1 MSCQLCPLHESALV
15 TNCMKGEG
23 PDGAEIMLVGSGPG
37 GYEDAAGRPFIGK
50 SGRYL
55 DAMLADAGIDRAKSF
70 VTNATRCRPPLVN
83 KKERAPT
90 PDEINTCRRYLIEE
104 VQRVRP
110 KAIIALGDA
119 ALRALCKTSGVK
131 AKRGQ
136 SFELHPEFG
145 YACPVFVT
153 YHPAAVMRTQPLRTT
168 VVPDLRR
175 ARDRHRPPDPI
186 DWTRHGGIGFASGP
200 IAYDIETIDESGAIV
215 EAPTQVAFAYGD
227 EPVVIF
233 DEPLDICGKLA
244 SILED
249 PRSPEDPPNPHLVS
263 HFGWDFDDEKTGL
276 QSTRDTAALAYL
288 DDENQPLGLES
299 LCVKYLGVRGWKETR
314 DGAALGSDALAEY
327 NARDARN
334 TLLLHDV
341 LCDRLGDRVRIAD
354 AILLP
359 ARLALTACSQR
370 GLRIDLPA
378 VLTARAGF
386 ADEIMETRVRCRVV
400 ANDAQLNPGSYP
412 QVALALRGRG
422 HELPATDHGNDAT
435 GKAILQE
442 LHDPLADAVLEY
454 RTAVK
459 ADSTYGKPYEQ
470 AARSPDQRM
479 RSHYTVI
486 RTVTGRTSSQAHP
499 RYDPSTNV
507 QNLPRNLHHFLKD
520 VVIADYSG
528 IEFRIAAWLA
538 RERTILDNYCADPK
552 WDPHKFFAAQLYGI
566 PEAQVQTTGANSQRQ
581 IAKSGNFSQLYLGSA
596 DTLVEYGKRIGV
608 DIGMFTARK
617 VHQAFR
623 RIYPGF
629 VPWWASILEEVQT
642 YGYVQSPTG
651 RRRHFGDYKLIH
663 ASERLSVWRE
673 AVNMPVQSLTADLA
687 LLGLDCCH
695 RAGMP
700 INGFFHDAIS
710 FDLTGKWDCSV
721 EHIRYCMVD
730 EPLSILR
737 EQFGVDI
744 TIPIEVDIKVQ

>member
-1 MSCQLCPLHESALV
+1 
-15 TNCMKGEG
+15 MKGEG
-23 PDGAEIMLVGSGPG
+23 PDGAEIMLVGQGPG
-37 GYEDAAGRPFIGK
+37 GYEDAAGRPFVGK

-55 DAMLADAGIDRAKSF
+55 DAMLADAHIERAGAF
-70 VTNATRCRPPLVN
+70 ITNATRCRPPLVN

-90 PDEINTCRRYLIEE
+90 PDEITACRHHLVEE

-110 KAIIALGDA
+110 KAIIALGDV

-145 YACPVFVT
+145 YVCPVFVT
-153 YHPAAVMRTQPLRTT
+153 YHPAAVMRTQPLRPT
-168 VVPDLRR
+168 VVSDLRR
-175 ARDRHRPPDPI
+175 ARDRDRPADPI
-186 DWTRHGGIGFASGP
+186 NWIWADRPTFAGGVV
-200 IAYDIETIDESGAIV
+200 AYDIETIDETGAVV
-215 EAPTQVAFAYGD
+215 EAPTQVAFACPGD
-227 EPVVIF
+227 GDTLVCRWPV
-233 DEPLDICGKLA
+233 ELTLA
-244 SILED
+244 
-249 PRSPEDPPNPHLVS
+249 RSTNLIS
-263 HFGWDFDDEKTGL
+263 HFGWDFDDAKTGL

-299 LCVKYLGVRGWKETR
+299 LCVKYLGVKGWKEAR
-314 DGAALGSDALAEY
+314 DGAALGSDELAEY

-341 LCDRLGDRVRIAD
+341 LCDRLGPRVRIAD

-359 ARLALTACSQR
+359 ARLALTACSER
-370 GLRIDLPA
+370 GLPIDLTA

-386 ADEIMETRVRCRVV
+386 ADDIMEARVRCRVV
-400 ANDAQLNPGSYP
+400 ANNAQLNPGSYP
-412 QVALALRGRG
+412 QVASALRGRG
-422 HELPATDHGNDAT
+422 HELPKTDHDNDAT
-435 GKAILQE
+435 DKAILQE

-470 AARSPDQRM
+470 AARSPDGRM

-486 RTVTGRTSSQAHP
+486 RTVTGRTSSQRDP

-507 QNLPRNLHHFLKD
+507 QNLPRPLHHFFKD
-520 VVIADYSG
+520 IAIADYAG

-538 RERTILDNYCADPK
+538 HERTILDNYCYDPK
-552 WDPHKFFAAQLYGI
+552 WDPHKFFASQFYGI
-566 PEAQVQTTGANSQRQ
+566 PEAQVQTAGPNSQRQ
-581 IAKSGNFSQLYLGSA
+581 IAKSANFSQMYLGSA
-596 DTLVEYGKRIGV
+596 DTLVEYGKKVGV
-608 DIGMFTARK
+608 AIDASTARK

-629 VPWWASILEEVQT
+629 VPWWNSILDEVKAN
-642 YGYVQSPTG
+642 GYVESPTG
-651 RRRHFGDYKLIH
+651 RRRHFGDYKLVH
-663 ASERLSVWRE
+663 RSERLSMWRE

-687 LLGLDCCH
+687 LLGVASCH
-695 RAGMP
+695 RHNLP

-710 FDLTGKWDCSV
+710 FDLTGGWVPDR
-721 EHIRYCMVD
+721 ELIRVCMVD
-730 EPLSILR
+730 EPLAILR
-737 EQFGVDI
+737 DRFGVDI
-744 TIPIEVDIKVQ
+744 TIPIEIDIKVQ

>member
-15 TNCMKGEG
+15 SNCMRGEG
-23 PDGAEIMLVGSGPG
+23 PDDAEIMFVGQGPG
-37 GYEDAAGRPFIGK
+37 GYEDAAGRPFVGK
-50 SGRYL
+50 SGKFL
-55 DAMLADAGIDRAKSF
+55 DAMLSDAHIDRAQAF
-70 VTNATRCRPPLVN
+70 VTNATRCRPPLIN

-110 KAIIALGDA
+110 KAIVALGDA

-145 YACPVFVT
+145 YVCPVFVT
-153 YHPAAVMRTQPLRTT
+153 YHPAAVMRTQPLRPT
-168 VVPDLRR
+168 VVSDLRR
-175 ARDRHRPPDPI
+175 ARDRDRPTDPI
-186 DWTRHGGIGFASGP
+186 DWIWAESVTFAGGAV
-200 IAYDIETIDESGAIV
+200 AYDIETIDESGAVV
-215 EAPTQVAFAYGD
+215 EAPTQVAFATPGD
-227 EPVVIF
+227 GDTLVCRWPTDLTLPVPTNLI
-233 DEPLDICGKLA
+233 
-244 SILED
+244 
-249 PRSPEDPPNPHLVS
+249 S

-299 LCVKYLGVRGWKETR
+299 LCVKYLGVKGWKESR
-314 DGAALGSDALAEY
+314 AGATLGSDELAEY

-341 LCDRLGDRVRIAD
+341 LCTRLGDRVRIAD
-354 AILLP
+354 RILLP
-359 ARLALTACSQR
+359 ARLALNECSVR
-370 GLRIDLPA
+370 GLRVVLAA
-378 VLTARAGF
+378 VLTARAAF
-386 ADEIMETRVRCRVV
+386 ADAIMEARVACRVL
-400 ANDAQLNPGSYP
+400 AGNAQLNPGSYP

-422 HELPATDHGNDAT
+422 YDLPKTDHDNDAT

-442 LHDPLADAVLEY
+442 LHDPLADAVLAY

-459 ADSTYGKPYEQ
+459 ADSTYGRPYEQ
-470 AARSPDQRM
+470 AARSPDERM

-507 QNLPRNLHHFLKD
+507 QNLPRNLRHFFSGI
-520 VVIADYSG
+520 VMADYAG

-538 RERTILDNYCADPK
+538 HESTILKNYAANPK
-552 WDPHKFFAAQLYGI
+552 WDPHRFFASQLYSI
-566 PEAQVQTTGANSQRQ
+566 PESQVEVDGPNSQRQ

-596 DTLVEYGKRIGV
+596 ETLVEYGKKVGVEIGLP
-608 DIGMFTARK
+608 TARK
-617 VHQAFR
+617 VHLAFR
-623 RIYPGF
+623 HIYPGF
-629 VPWWASILEEVQT
+629 PRWWAQILEEIKAK
-642 YGYVQSPTG
+642 GYVESPTG
-651 RRRHFGDYKLIH
+651 RRRHFGEFDLVH
-663 ASERLSVWRE
+663 FSERLSMWRE
-673 AVNMPVQSLTADLA
+673 AVNAPVQGLTTDLA
-687 LLGLDCCH
+687 LLGLSACQ
-695 RAGMP
+695 RQGLP

-710 FDLTGKWDCSV
+710 FDLTGGWQPDY
-721 EHIRYCMVD
+721 ELIRYCMVD
-730 EPLSILR
+730 EPLAVLR

>member
-23 PDGAEIMLVGSGPG
+23 PDGAEIMLVGQGPG

-55 DAMLADAGIDRAKSF
+55 DAMLADAGIDRAASF

-136 SFELHPEFG
+136 SFELHAEFG

-175 ARDRHRPPDPI
+175 ARDRHRPADPI
-186 DWTRHGGIGFASGP
+186 DWIWAERPTFAGGTV
-200 IAYDIETIDESGAIV
+200 AYDIETIDETGAV
-215 EAPTQVAFAYGD
+215 VDAPTQVAFACPGD
-227 EPVVIF
+227 GDTLVCRWPV
-233 DEPLDICGKLA
+233 ELTLA
-244 SILED
+244 APTNLI
-249 PRSPEDPPNPHLVS
+249 S

-299 LCVKYLGVRGWKETR
+299 LCVKYLGVKGWKESR
-314 DGAALGSDALAEY
+314 DGAGLGSDALAEY

-334 TLLLHDV
+334 TLLLHGV
-341 LCDRLGDRVRIAD
+341 LCNRLGDRVAIAD

-386 ADEIMETRVRCRVV
+386 ADEIMETRVRCRIV

-422 HELPATDHGNDAT
+422 FDLPTTDHGNDAT
-435 GKAILQE
+435 TKAVLQE

-454 RTAVK
+454 RRAVK
-459 ADSTYGKPYEQ
+459 ADSTYGKPYEA
-470 AARSPDQRM
+470 AARSPDERM

-507 QNLPRNLHHFLKD
+507 QNLPRNLRHFLKD
-520 VVIADYSG
+520 IVMADYSG

-538 RERTILDNYCADPK
+538 HERTILDNYCADPK

-566 PEAQVQTTGANSQRQ
+566 PEAQVETTGPNSQRQ

-651 RRRHFGDYKLIH
+651 RRRHFGDYRLIH

-695 RAGMP
+695 RAGLP